1 VRDCPALA
9 RDHSSTRIPS
19 SASFRAT
26 SRDPKPHN
34 LAGCARFSPLSTLR
48 MLAAGG
54 MKRGQL
60 EDLQTQASVF
70 HGMGLLL
77 ADRGEVSEGIS
88 YMRACSVVLLPCS
101 ALRPREAASLPR

>member
-1 VRDCPALA
+1 
-9 RDHSSTRIPS
+9 
-19 SASFRAT
+19 
-26 SRDPKPHN
+26 
-34 LAGCARFSPLSTLR
+34 

-88 YMRACSVVLLPCS
+88 YIRRALAVSSFFPAALSDLGRLLLS
-101 ALRPREAASLPR
+101 RGDVEAAADALSQVWDSH